1 MTAATV
7 APVRDTGLRRAL
19 ALSSSGTAGA
29 RVTGAIGGVLAA
41 RLLGPAGRGQLAVL
55 VFVALAGS
63 TAAAAGVQFWVAR
76 EVARDGGV
84 HVATR
89 VVRSHLVVV
98 VVAVPVLGAL
108 LAPAVGALSG
118 ASALAVVATIA
129 FATTGAAHLV
139 LLALPNGLRAM
150 GVVAAATIAAGC
162 TYMVG
167 TAGLLAVDVPSV
179 TLVLLAGAVG
189 NLVAC
194 CISAGWARRAPGG
207 AGARPDHTR
216 YRHALAFG
224 WAGGA
229 GELVLLAMLRID
241 VVIVAAFLPLRDVGL
256 YAVATALAEVLWI
269 VPDGIALV
277 VLPTSAR
284 RPDRGATVRLLR
296 GSTLIT
302 ALGGLAL
309 VVVARPAI
317 DLVFGPAFS
326 GATTALPL
334 LAVASLAGGIWKIV
348 GADVVARGTT
358 TPRLTSAGA
367 GLVVMVLVDLAAIP
381 ALGIAGAALGSA
393 CGYAVAAFLVA
404 RTWKQLA

>member
-1 MTAATV
+1 MTTATAA
-7 APVRDTGLRRAL
+7 PPRDTGLRRAL

-29 RVTGAIGGVLAA
+29 RLTGAVGGVLAA

-55 VFVALAGS
+55 VFVALAAS
-63 TAAAAGVQFWVAR
+63 TAAAAGLQFWVAR
-76 EVARDGGV
+76 AVARAGGV

-89 VVRSHLVVV
+89 VVRTHLAIV
-98 VVAVPVLGAL
+98 VVAVPLVGAL
-108 LAPAVGALSG
+108 LAPAIGALAG
-118 ASALAVVATIA
+118 ASAFAIAATIA

-150 GVVAAATIAAGC
+150 GVVAASTIAAGC
-162 TYMVG
+162 TYLLG
-167 TAGLLAVDVPSV
+167 AAGLLVVDLPSV
-179 TLVLLAGAVG
+179 ALVLVAAAVG

-194 CISAGWARRAPGG
+194 CISAGWARQAPRGG
-207 AGARPDHTR
+207 DAPADPAR

-224 WAGGA
+224 WAGGV

-284 RPDRGATVRLLR
+284 RPDRAATMRLLR
-296 GSTLIT
+296 ASTLIT
-302 ALGGLAL
+302 GLGGLAL
-309 VVVARPAI
+309 VAVAGPAV
-317 DLVFGPAFS
+317 DLVFGPAFG
-326 GATTALPL
+326 GATAALPL

-358 TPRLTSAGA
+358 TPRLTSAVA
-367 GLVVMVLVDLAAIP
+367 GLVVMVLVDLVAIP
-381 ALGIAGAALGSA
+381 GLGIAGAALGSA
-393 CGYAVAAFLVA
+393 CGYAVAALLVSRA
-404 RTWKQLA
+404 WKELV